1 MSNIEQGTPNA
12 EVSLRSA
19 FDIPCSI
26 FDISAPA
33 GFDIRYSTSL
43 FLSHSQI
50 LILSVAVIFLPS
62 DGHIPGPG

>member
-26 FDISAPA
+26 FDIQLQNP
-33 GFDIRYSTSL
+33 
-43 FLSHSQI
+43 
-50 LILSVAVIFLPS
+50 
-62 DGHIPGPG
+62 